1 MSPPERPKGRFF
13 IPLRFAIQLI
23 VLEIPKHSPIWEITA
38 GRLDSS
44 TRNERRTQMA
54 NMTHFDPFQ
63 ISALDPFDD
72 VFKGFFRP
80 VRIEGAPEMQ
90 IKMDVKEDSKGYT
103 VHAEIPGVKKEDIHV
118 TIDGNQVS
126 ISAEVKQEKEVKE
139 GEKVLR
145 SERYYGKVARSFSV
159 AGDIDESASQAKYA
173 DGVLE
178 LVLPKKAVS
187 SSKKLTI
194 N

>member
-1 MSPPERPKGRFF
+1 
-13 IPLRFAIQLI
+13 
-23 VLEIPKHSPIWEITA
+23 
-38 GRLDSS
+38 
-44 TRNERRTQMA
+44 MA
-54 NMTHFDPFQ
+54 NVSRYDPFQ
-63 ISALDPFDD
+63 ISGFDPLDD

-80 VRIEGAPEMQ
+80 VRIEGTPNVQ
-90 IKMDVKEDSKGYT
+90 IKMDVKEDDKGYT
-103 VHAEIPGVKKEDIHV
+103 VHADIPGVKKEDIHV

-145 SERYYGKVARSFSV
+145 SERYFGKVSRSFSV
-159 AGDIDESASQAKYA
+159 GSEIDEAASQAKYA

-187 SSKKLTI
+187 SAKKLI
-194 N
+194 VS